1 MIFVP
6 AGYQRAEELACSI
19 RELHNAAASE
29 KHQEWS
35 ERDKRHRR

>member
-29 KHQEWS
+29 NTS
-35 ERDKRHRR
+35 GMERTGQAT